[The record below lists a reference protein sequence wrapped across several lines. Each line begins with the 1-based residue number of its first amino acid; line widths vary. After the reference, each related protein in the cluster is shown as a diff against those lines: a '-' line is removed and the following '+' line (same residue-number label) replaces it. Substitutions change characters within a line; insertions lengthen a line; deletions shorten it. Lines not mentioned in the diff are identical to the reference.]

1 MNRKIIPFLIFA
13 MAGALV
19 GLVAVQ
25 MFWINEAMK
34 MKAEEFERNV
44 MQALLSTNYALEAR
58 EAGRLMASRVDRK
71 QLVQKLDLLNGPAFY
86 TFDTIDVMHADA
98 DRPSKKILRKSPYV
112 GKSAPLA
119 ANRDSLFQF
128 KYDEFGE
135 PSRMPFPTSESGKL
149 FFYRPFESPI
159 SNMFNIEL
167 NMDSVL
173 NAVIKQAESLE
184 LQLSRDF
191 SDVQVRRIFPDESTD
206 VLARMH
212 PLEHQVGNK
221 NNSPNKKQESIPR
234 KKIKQQIV
242 QRKLRIDSLLNKVA
256 VDFIVPKQ
264 PIEERIHQLEFD
276 SILKANLANHGLNGG
291 MEYRVVRQNAD
302 SLIWVFGTGKGEDA
316 WNVSEGYQVF
326 HARLFPNDLYNLNE
340 RLEIYFP
347 HPAKFVL
354 GKLWS
359 MLLVSFFLIITLVII
374 FYTSIRVLLR
384 QKKLSD
390 MKSDFIN
397 NMTHEFKTPIATI
410 NLAADAIA
418 NPKVQ
423 SDGSLISKY
432 IGIIKSENRRMNIQ
446 VEQVLQTA
454 QLDRK
459 EVQLQKSRIELT
471 PIIEH
476 AVELMQIQFDNRGSK
491 VLLTLD
497 SSGLQ
502 IEGDEMHLANVFTNL
517 LDNALK
523 YSKET
528 LEVTISCKKS
538 GNYAII
544 SVQDKG
550 IGMNK
555 ETKQRI
561 FEKFYR
567 VSTGNVHN
575 IKGFGLGLSYV
586 KAIVE
591 AHNGEVSVETESGVG
606 STFHIKLPLI

>member
-1 MNRKIIPFLIFA
+1 

-44 MQALLSTNYALEAR
+44 TQALLSTNYALEAR
-58 EAGRLMASRVDRK
+58 EAGRLMASRVDRN
-71 QLVQKLDLLNGPAFY
+71 QLVQKLDFLNGPAIY
-86 TFDTIDVMHADA
+86 TFDTIEMVNTEAE
-98 DRPSKKILRKSPYV
+98 RPSKKQLRISPSV
-112 GKSAPLA
+112 VKSAPFA
-119 ANRDSLFQF
+119 ANRDSFFQF
-128 KYDEFGE
+128 KYDEYGE
-135 PSRMPFPTSESGKL
+135 HPRLPFPNPENGSL
-149 FFYRPFESPI
+149 FFYRPFDAPI
-159 SNMFNIEL
+159 TNMFNIEL

-173 NAVIKQAESLE
+173 NAVINQAESLE
-184 LQLSRDF
+184 LRLSRDF
-191 SDVQVRRIFPDESTD
+191 SDVQVRRIFPNEGND
-206 VLARMH
+206 VLVRIN
-212 PLEHQVGNK
+212 PVEQQVGNK
-221 NNSPNKKQESIPR
+221 KQEPNPR
-234 KKIKQQIV
+234 KRIKQQIV

-302 SLIWVFGTGKGEDA
+302 SLIWVFGSGKSEDA
-316 WNVSEGYQVF
+316 WDISEDYQVF

-347 HPAKFVL
+347 HPSKFVL

-359 MLLVSFFLIITLVII
+359 MLSVSFFLIVILVVI

-410 NLAADAIA
+410 NLAADALA

-423 SDGSLISKY
+423 TDGGLISRY
-432 IGIIKSENRRMNIQ
+432 ISIIKSENRRMNTQ

-459 EVQLQKSRIELT
+459 EVQLQKSRVELA

-476 AVELMQIQFDNRGSK
+476 AVELMQIQFDNRGSR
-491 VLLTLD
+491 VQMDLD
-497 SSGLQ
+497 SIHMIL
-502 IEGDEMHLANVFTNL
+502 EGDEMHLANVFTNL

-528 LEVTISCKKS
+528 PEVLISSKKI
-538 GNYAII
+538 GNYALI

-550 IGMNK
+550 IGMNR

-567 VSTGNVHN
+567 VPTGNVHN

-591 AHNGEVSVETESGVG
+591 AHNGVVSVETESGVG